1 MDFLMS
7 SGSVLPGCMSVARWL
22 FKTCAAALE
31 QTGWSKPPLAPRP
44 GDAEAAFMASSQRGQ
59 VLFFLDLLRGAL
71 EGNSNRT
78 IYCSWGRGL
87 HVKERMKP
95 LWLAARAEWWVRR
108 SGGGGPMKSSV
119 TDSPAQKPGRNA
131 FWLWALSGGG
141 PSTLRHQSC
150 VSGTQTSVRPA
161 RAPPQS

>member
-1 MDFLMS
+1 
-7 SGSVLPGCMSVARWL
+7 
-22 FKTCAAALE
+22 
-31 QTGWSKPPLAPRP
+31 
-44 GDAEAAFMASSQRGQ
+44 MASSQRGQ
-59 VLFFLDLLRGAL
+59 VLFFLDLLREAL

-78 IYCSWGRGL
+78 IYCSWGKGL

-95 LWLAARAEWWVRR
+95 LWLAASAKWWVLG
-108 SGGGGPMKSSV
+108 SGGGGHEEFPE
-119 TDSPAQKPGRNA
+119 TDSPAQKPGQNA
-131 FWLWALSGGG
+131 LWLWALSGGG